1 MFRGFIWDQKL
12 YTAIVT
18 AMTLHYI
25 IDRWRTMTDTLP
37 PDDPQGSL
45 KTEVAV
51 AECFVLEC
59 VGADKQPFIT
69 TRK

>member
-1 MFRGFIWDQKL
+1 MGVEEASRGG
-12 YTAIVT
+12 A
-18 AMTLHYI
+18 
-25 IDRWRTMTDTLP
+25 DTLP